1 MPEGSSSCRS
11 RAQTTV
17 RSRNSTKPASVSA
30 AAATPALR
38 GIDLRG
44 HHHTWPGPGNRRR
57 RLRDCPCAMS
67 SNEKHEQPGQARHNR
82 GRRISAARTL
92 ARDLPPAAPGRPR
105 PRSSP
110 CSDPTPSSGPPTPP
124 NYPGDQAIGLLAW
137 MVPAHIATTP
147 PAGNTPDDASP
158 DGPAAWRPAP
168 MASPARATHTGS
180 PRRPGQAR
188 PPRGSQQ
195 GSARHRRR
203 RLKDVTVPHKSSATS
218 SNRYINGRSAY
229 SSGTDDQAPGPV
241 NIRQGGCG

>member
-1 MPEGSSSCRS
+1 MSQPYSPPNSAMPEGSSSCRS

-110 CSDPTPSSGPPTPP
+110 CSDPTPSSGPPPP
-124 NYPGDQAIGLLAW
+124 P
-137 MVPAHIATTP
+137 TTP
-147 PAGNTPDDASP
+147 ATRPSNSSPGWCQPTSPPPRRLVTPQTTPALTD
-158 DGPAAWRPAP
+158 PAAWRPAP

-180 PRRPGQAR
+180 PRRPGQATTR
-188 PPRGSQQ
+188 IPAGKCAPPPTSPQRRDHPTQ
-195 GSARHRRR
+195 GIG
-203 RLKDVTVPHKSSATS
+203 
-218 SNRYINGRSAY
+218 N
-229 SSGTDDQAPGPV
+229 
-241 NIRQGGCG
+241 

>member
-67 SNEKHEQPGQARHNR
+67 SNEKHEKPGQARHNR

-124 NYPGDQAIGLLAW
+124 NYPGDQAIELLAW

-158 DGPAAWRPAP
+158 DGPLPHGGPHPWLRPPEPLIQAARGA
-168 MASPARATHTGS
+168 
-180 PRRPGQAR
+180 QAR

-241 NIRQGGCG
+241 NIRR

>member
-1 MPEGSSSCRS
+1 MSQPYSPPNSAMPEGSSSCRS

-67 SNEKHEQPGQARHNR
+67 SNEKHEQPRPGQTQSWPPDQHR

-124 NYPGDQAIGLLAW
+124 NYPGDQAIELLAW

-158 DGPAAWRPAP
+158 DGPCRMAARTHGFARQSHSYRQPAAPRPGHHADP
-168 MASPARATHTGS
+168 SREVRAT
-180 PRRPGQAR
+180 A
-188 PPRGSQQ
+188 
-195 GSARHRRR
+195 
-203 RLKDVTVPHKSSATS
+203 DVASKT
-218 SNRYINGRSAY
+218 
-229 SSGTDDQAPGPV
+229 
-241 NIRQGGCG
+241 